1 MSHGS
6 SHGVSEE
13 TMKFCFEIGSYIHNW
28 ELGHLELNSNLK
40 FCLVFLMTH
49 NCLTQGLNS

>member
-13 TMKFCFEIGSYIHNW
+13 TMKFSLEVMSYIHNW

-40 FCLVFLMTH
+40 CYIIFRLPIIVFPT
-49 NCLTQGLNS
+49 G

>member
-13 TMKFCFEIGSYIHNW
+13 TI
-28 ELGHLELNSNLK
+28 K
-40 FCLVFLMTH
+40 FCLEAMVYIQLGARASAVKF
-49 NCLTQGLNS
+49 